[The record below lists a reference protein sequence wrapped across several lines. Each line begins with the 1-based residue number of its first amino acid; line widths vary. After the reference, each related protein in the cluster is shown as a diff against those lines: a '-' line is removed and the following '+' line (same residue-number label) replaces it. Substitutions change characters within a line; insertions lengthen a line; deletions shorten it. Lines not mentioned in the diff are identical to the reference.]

1 MKVKAMNK
9 SYFTLLIDT
18 KKVLVALLEAKILPE
33 ARKIGVLRGE
43 STPFSIYC
51 RNALLSLFSNVL

>member
-18 KKVLVALLEAKILPE
+18 KKVLVALLEAKIFPE
-33 ARKIGVLRGE
+33 ARKMGVLNEG
-43 STPFSIYC
+43 
-51 RNALLSLFSNVL
+51 VLKKGITVFIKNTQKR